1 MPRVFGHLI
10 AKEVKTVSFDNV
22 SFFCCGW
29 NKKCLTANRKPMILD
44 LETRRN
50 ASLVRVPKHRQWAK
64 TCDPHVP
71 LLKVVQLPNSPT
83 QDIRRKR

>member
-50 ASLVRVPKHRQWAK
+50 VSLVRVPKHRQWAEA
-64 TCDPHVP
+64 CDPRVP
-71 LLKVVQLPNSPT
+71 LLKVVKLPNSPT
-83 QDIRRKR
+83 EAIGRKR